1 MRYQKDANPGRR
13 AALQN
18 LSFAKQCFASAT
30 VPLGRLVLCMDA
42 ALSVLDDILRERP
55 KGSREHKAA
64 CDIVEV
70 LDSEARLQLGMLPDS
85 AHDVLTLTR
94 FFDRGIYDVAEV
106 TRILCEFQKLC
117 TDMWMKG
124 GLSTGR

>member
-1 MRYQKDANPGRR
+1 
-13 AALQN
+13 
-18 LSFAKQCFASAT
+18 
-30 VPLGRLVLCMDA
+30 MDA
-42 ALSVLDDILRERP
+42 SLSVLDYILRERP

-70 LDSEARLQLGMLPDS
+70 LDSEACLQLGMLADS
-85 AHDVLTLTR
+85 AHDVIALTR
-94 FFDRGIYDVAEV
+94 FFDRGTYEVAGV
-106 TRILCEFQKLC
+106 MRILCEFQKRC

>member
-1 MRYQKDANPGRR
+1 MRYEKDANPGRR

-18 LSFAKQCFASAT
+18 LSFAQQRFDGAV

-55 KGSREHKAA
+55 KGSREHKVA

-70 LDSEARLQLGMLPDS
+70 LDSERAVSLGCW
-85 AHDVLTLTR
+85 
-94 FFDRGIYDVAEV
+94 
-106 TRILCEFQKLC
+106 RIQRIIF
-117 TDMWMKG
+117 
-124 GLSTGR
+124 